1 MKKDLQKEGNHAKI
15 PFCVDF
21 LMGILRSFLKL
32 EAGEMLT
39 ELSTSQKVVGI
50 RQVKRAVEGGKALA
64 VWLASDADPQL
75 LEPIAALCAERG
87 IPTRTGETM
96 KALGMAC
103 ALPVGA
109 AVAATVAG

>member
-1 MKKDLQKEGNHAKI
+1 MTSDIRCDKI

-109 AVAATVAG
+109 AVAATMAG